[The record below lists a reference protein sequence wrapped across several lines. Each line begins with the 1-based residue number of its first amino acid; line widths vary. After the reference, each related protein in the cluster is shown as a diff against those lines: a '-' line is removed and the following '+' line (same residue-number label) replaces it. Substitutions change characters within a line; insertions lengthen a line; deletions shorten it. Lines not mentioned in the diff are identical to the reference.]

1 MEAVEFIK
9 AHNRMCK
16 KEFCQDCKIFLTVG
30 TCRLEDI
37 PDNKL
42 KELVN
47 IVEQW
52 SKSHP
57 QKTMMQ
63 DFFEKFPNAPK
74 TENGTPR
81 NICPSDCGYTNEPE
95 SYIVCEHFTDDCLKC
110 WSRPLEES

>member
-1 MEAVEFIK
+1 MMNVKGCPCEKSDPVSCNPCTSEI
-9 AHNRMCK
+9 
-16 KEFCQDCKIFLTVG
+16 EILVKI
-30 TCRLEDI
+30 I
-37 PDNKL
+37 
-42 KELVN
+42 
-47 IVEQW
+47 EQW

-57 QKTMMQ
+57 QKTMIQ

-81 NICPSDCGYTNEPE
+81 NICPCDCGYEPE